1 MKPADAAWIGLGIAV
16 LSYEA
21 YAAGRNNKHDFEL
34 LSEAVDR
41 YRRTHPL
48 VVNAMVW
55 YMAGHLSRL
64 WPKRFDPLHR
74 LAEALK

>member
-1 MKPADAAWIGLGIAV
+1 MKPADAAWIALGITV

-21 YAAGRNNKHDFEL
+21 FAAGRAHKPEFEL

-48 VVNAMVW
+48 IVNATVW
-55 YMAGHLSRL
+55 YLAGHLSRL
-64 WPKRFDPLHR
+64 WPKRLDPLHL